1 MYSDVLN
8 TKSSKSTIAKV
19 KYKNEKQNFM
29 YIYESVKRKYS
40 FKVID
45 DIDNEIDQKCKLIF
59 KKAGV
64 NSVTYYNRIEELL
77 RHITFEII
85 KKIK

>member
-77 RHITFEII
+77 RHITIEII